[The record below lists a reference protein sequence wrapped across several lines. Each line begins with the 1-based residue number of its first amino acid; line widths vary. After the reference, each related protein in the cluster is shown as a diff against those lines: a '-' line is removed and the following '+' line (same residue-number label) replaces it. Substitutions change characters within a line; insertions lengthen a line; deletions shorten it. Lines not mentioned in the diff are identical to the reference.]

1 MIIIFLDKNKLP
13 YKDGY
18 TFVCPITDDD
28 AIVRQYFSIDNL
40 NVPSAGDMVIILG
53 KFYKVFS
60 TVFDY
65 DEKNV
70 YVTVEEI

>member
-1 MIIIFLDKNKLP
+1 MIMVFLDKNKLP
-13 YKDGY
+13 YKEYY
-18 TFVCPITDDD
+18 TFIYPILDSD
-28 AIVRQYFSIDNL
+28 AIVRQYWSDSYTST
-40 NVPSAGDMVIILG
+40 PSAGDMVVILG

-65 DEKNV
+65 DEKTV